1 MIQARDGRS
10 FYGPDMRDARQ
21 LRLPQRL
28 QELVAEDPM
37 RRSGEFLMACTL
49 LVLTLPLML
58 ITALAIKWESSGPV
72 FERRERIGR
81 TAGDFK
87 FLAFGRW
94 LRRRDLYARPGNRP
108 QSVISCRPLGSML
121 CRSFLMCC
129 AAR

>member
-1 MIQARDGRS
+1 MIQALDGRS

-58 ITALAIKWESSGPV
+58 ITALAIKMGEFWPRV
-72 FERRERIGR
+72 R
-81 TAGDFK
+81 
-87 FLAFGRW
+87 
-94 LRRRDLYARPGNRP
+94 
-108 QSVISCRPLGSML
+108 
-121 CRSFLMCC
+121 
-129 AAR
+129 AARADWPERPAISNF